1 MSLRDEIEGLQLKG
15 NVGKLVDWLAAN
27 DVGLDAI
34 GSAKLY
40 QGFHKDG
47 NDDAQVVDMVSLEL
61 SPAWLD
67 GPKWPL
73 IDRPAPVKVAALPGK
88 KPAKPAART
97 VVCFPDPQIG
107 FWRDVD
113 TGGLEPM
120 HDVRAMDV
128 ALQIGVA
135 ANPHTLVNLGDLLD
149 LAEFSRFGTEP
160 TLDQTT
166 NPALQTAH
174 RFLSVQRTHL
184 NPDEMIVVEGNH
196 DKRLQD
202 AIAKH
207 NRGALYVRK
216 ATATPDDWPVFSLP
230 YLLGFDD
237 LNVEYVEGYPA
248 GQYWLTDSFVV
259 EHGKRINSGGST
271 AAKQSREAP
280 GISAVFG
287 HVHRIEVH
295 TRSVVVGP
303 ENVRRNLYVSP
314 GCLCRTDGAVPSFGS
329 GSSANGRPVVNHE
342 DWQQGLAVLT
352 FPENG
357 DAPQVETVFIDD
369 GRAMFRGELYEAGP
383 YLDLL

>member
-1 MSLRDEIEGLQLKG
+1 MTLRDEIEGLQLKG

-34 GSAKLY
+34 GKAKMY
-40 QGFHKDG
+40 QGFHKDA
-47 NDDAQVVDMVSLEL
+47 DDEAHVVDMVSLEL

-73 IDRPAPVKVAALPGK
+73 IDRPPPVKIPIRPGR
-88 KPAKPAART
+88 KPAKPEAKT

-107 FWRDVD
+107 YWWDLD
-113 TGGLEPM
+113 TGELEPM
-120 HDVRAMDV
+120 HDPRAMDV

-135 ANPHTLVNLGDLLD
+135 ANPHEVINLGDTLD
-149 LAEFSRFGTEP
+149 LAEFGRFGNEP

-166 NPALQTAH
+166 NPSLETAH
-174 RFLSVQRTHL
+174 RWLAVQRAHI
-184 NPDEMIVVEGNH
+184 NPDRLIVIEGNH
-196 DKRLQD
+196 DKRLAD

-207 NRGALYVRK
+207 NRAALYVRK
-216 ATATPDDWPVFSLP
+216 ADDHPDGWPVFSIP
-230 YLLGFDD
+230 YLLCLDD
-237 LNVEYVEGYPA
+237 LGAEYVDGYPA
-248 GQYWLTDSFVV
+248 GQYWLDDGFVV

-280 GISAVFG
+280 GVSAVFG

-295 TRSVVVGP
+295 TRTVVLG
-303 ENVRRNLYVSP
+303 EHDVRRSVFVSP
-314 GCLCRTDGAVPSFGS
+314 GCLCRTDGAVPSYGS
-329 GSSANGRPVVNHE
+329 GTSANGRPVVNHE

-369 GRAMFRGELYEAGP
+369 GRAMFRGDLYEAGP